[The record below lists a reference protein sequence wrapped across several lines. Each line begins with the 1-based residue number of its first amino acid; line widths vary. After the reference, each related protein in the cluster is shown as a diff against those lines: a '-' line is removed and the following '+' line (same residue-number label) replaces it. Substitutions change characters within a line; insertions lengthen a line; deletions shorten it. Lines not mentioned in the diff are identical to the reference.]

1 MDLEKKDSKIITSS
15 LDLEEYSPAIP
26 LKKFIFYYISSFSF
40 YTFYWAYKSWQML
53 NEESS
58 LGIYPIPR
66 AIFIKL
72 MSGSLAKHTLDL
84 AKREGYTRS
93 YSSIAIFIAFFA
105 ISIIVNK
112 APFPYYHLWILGFLI
127 FLPVVKAQNYY
138 WEETQPELKMN
149 NKFSVISV
157 ILVFIGLCLVIMSVL
172 SDFLPENKE
181 PEKINITD
189 SE

>member
-1 MDLEKKDSKIITSS
+1 MDLEKKNTKIITSS

-26 LKKFIFYYISSFSF
+26 LNKFALYYVS
-40 YTFYWAYKSWQML
+40 TFGLYIVYWHYQSCKML
-53 NEESS
+53 NEEAS

-66 AIFIKL
+66 TIFMKFMAGNL
-72 MSGSLAKHTLDL
+72 STHTLDL
-84 AKREGYTRS
+84 AKREGYTKT
-93 YSSIAIFIAFFA
+93 YSSIIIGIAFLLLT
-105 ISIIVNK
+105 IIERK
-112 APFPYYHLWILGFLI
+112 APTPYDNLWLLGFLI
-127 FLPVVKAQNYY
+127 FIPVVKAQNYY

-149 NKFSVISV
+149 NKFSLISI
-157 ILVFIGLCLVIMSVL
+157 ILVFIGLSLVIMSVV